1 VYWLGHVGVSLL
13 LYAPVGLA
21 LAFAGGLELAVVG
34 GAGVLSVA
42 TLPDVDHR
50 IPGVRHRGVTH
61 TAPFAVLVGAAF
73 AAGVIAL
80 SQAGPEPLI
89 ASELVAPVAFAFAV
103 GTFGVL
109 AHLAGDALT
118 PMGVAL
124 LWPLST
130 RRYTVSLTRA
140 DSTLWNY
147 ILFALGVSATAV
159 AGFVALQVAPAS

>member
-1 VYWLGHVGVSLL
+1 MYQLGHYGVSLL

-21 LAFAGGLELAVVG
+21 LAFGDEGWLAVLG
-34 GAGVLSVA
+34 GAGVLAVA

-61 TAPFAVLVGAAF
+61 TVPFAVLVGVAF
-73 AAGVIAL
+73 AGGVLAL
-80 SQAGPEPLI
+80 CQAGSDPLP
-89 ASELVAPVAFAFAV
+89 ATELVGSVAFAFAV

-118 PMGVAL
+118 PMGVPV
-124 LWPLST
+124 LWPLSD

-140 DSTLWNY
+140 DSPLWNVL
-147 ILFALGVSATAV
+147 LFALGVLATAT
-159 AGFVALQVAPAS
+159 AGYLAVQVG